1 MNQPRDP
8 EARLAAWLEEGP
20 TSGPDEGVS
29 NVQARVRSTRQRP
42 EWLVTLKGGTME
54 TTWRARP
61 VLTAR
66 LAFILL
72 ISLLV
77 LALTA
82 GTVVVGGQL
91 IRLMGPSNELPAAA
105 VLPPTAC
112 PAGTVLKSGDIA
124 TIAGTGVQGHSGDGG
139 PAIAATISTQYSG
152 GLAVDATGAIF
163 LSDTGNH
170 VIRRIGLDGVIT
182 QVAGTGVAG
191 FSGDGGPA
199 SAAALTSPAGLLFD
213 AAGDLIFVDSG
224 RIREIDTAGTIT
236 TIAGTGTTIA
246 SSGNE
251 GPATAAAI
259 NAGQIG
265 IGHDGSLYIDD
276 TNNFRRIG
284 PDGIIH
290 AFAGTGVAG
299 YSGDGGPALDAQFGE
314 VNGEAVDANGDVFLG
329 DAGGHR
335 VRKVDP
341 AGIITTF
348 AGTGEDGYSGDAG
361 PAVAATLG
369 YPGSLVVSSA
379 GDLYVSDWTHSVV
392 RKVGTDGIMTTV
404 AGTGSA
410 GSLGDC
416 GPARTASLSFGTSL
430 ALHDGV
436 LYIMDSNDY
445 RVRMIVP

>member
-1 MNQPRDP
+1 MSQPRDA

-182 QVAGTGVAG
+182 QVAGTGVPG

-199 SAAALTSPAGLLFD
+199 TQAALTAPGGLAFD
-213 AAGDLIFVDSG
+213 AAGDLFFADSA
-224 RIREIDTAGTIT
+224 RIRKIDTAGMIT
-236 TIAGTGTTIA
+236 TVAGTGATTA
-246 SSGNE
+246 SSGND
-251 GPATAAAI
+251 GPATAAII

-299 YSGDGGPALDAQFGE
+299 YSGDGGLAVDAKFGE
-314 VNGEAVDANGDVFLG
+314 VNGAAVAANGDVYLG

-335 VRKVDP
+335 IRKVDTV
-341 AGIITTF
+341 GVITTI
-348 AGTGEDGYSGDAG
+348 AGTGQAGDTG
-361 PAVAATLG
+361 VNGAATDAKLG
-369 YPGSLVVSSA
+369 YPGS
-379 GDLYVSDWTHSVV
+379 
-392 RKVGTDGIMTTV
+392 
-404 AGTGSA
+404 
-410 GSLGDC
+410 
-416 GPARTASLSFGTSL
+416 
-430 ALHDGV
+430 
-436 LYIMDSNDY
+436 
-445 RVRMIVP
+445 MIRSCP